1 MNIKDYHSK
10 EKTLIKKDIF
20 WKEYNNQPTWKDIKH
35 IEFEDDDI
43 VTVTYVEPYFS
54 ENESNDGYFMVSVVR
69 MVEETDEQFQKRM
82 KDVELKN
89 KWAKEQRYNNYLK
102 LKSEFEPDVKCF
114 DGLGVNLK
122 KEEHTNI

>member
-1 MNIKDYHSK
+1 MNTINYKDYKSK

-69 MVEETDEQFQKRM
+69 MVEETDEEYETRLKKR
-82 KDVELKN
+82 ELEEKWN
-89 KWAKEQRYNNYLK
+89 KERRYESYLK
-102 LKSEFEPDVKCF
+102 LKEEF
-114 DGLGVNLK
+114 DGKQV
-122 KEEHTNI
+122 